1 MTEREH
7 RYGVA
12 VDDRGRLRFSLFLQV
27 FAIVM
32 FLGAGL
38 VRGFALGF
46 DTLTLVLLGAG
57 VISIVI
63 ATFTF
68 VQLRDQ

>member
-1 MTEREH
+1 MDER
-7 RYGVA
+7 R
-12 VDDRGRLRFSLFLQV
+12 RLRFSLFLQI

-38 VRGFALGF
+38 VRAFALGF
-46 DTLTLVLLGAG
+46 DTLTLILLGAG

-63 ATFTF
+63 ATFTV

>member
-1 MTEREH
+1 M
-7 RYGVA
+7 
-12 VDDRGRLRFSLFLQV
+12 DDRGRLRFSLFLQV

-32 FLGAGL
+32 FTGAGL
-38 VRGFALGF
+38 VRAFAIGF

-57 VISIVI
+57 LISALI

-68 VQLRDQ
+68 VQLRDH

>member
-1 MTEREH
+1 M
-7 RYGVA
+7 
-12 VDDRGRLRFSLFLQV
+12 DDRGRLRFSLFLQL

-38 VRGFALGF
+38 VRAFALGF